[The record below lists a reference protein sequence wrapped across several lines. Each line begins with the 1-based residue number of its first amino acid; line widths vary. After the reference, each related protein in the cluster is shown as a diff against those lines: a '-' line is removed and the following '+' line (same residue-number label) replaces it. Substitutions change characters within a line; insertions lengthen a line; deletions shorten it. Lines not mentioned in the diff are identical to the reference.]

1 MKKTLIAFAALSAIA
16 GAAQAQSSV
25 TLYGVADAY
34 TGVIENK
41 SKVGAAAETKVSQG
55 VVNGSGLS
63 SSRWGLRGSEDLGGG
78 IKGIFTLESGF
89 DISTGAS
96 ANGAGNSAA
105 NQSSILFGR
114 QAFVGLS
121 GGFGT
126 VALGRQYTAYDALR
140 AATNNVYDSNTFAT
154 TSTVWSTG
162 LVDYSNR
169 TNNAISYASPDFA
182 GFSGAIVYGF
192 GEDKGINGPAVVP
205 AAGAQ
210 VANNTD
216 STSSSTS
223 LHIKYANGP
232 LVVGYAHQREKAA
245 IGSVLF
251 AGTTNNS
258 SFSATAAGT
267 AATFADTRKYN
278 LFGASYDFGV
288 AKINGSYN
296 QAKGQLAAGVD
307 AKDKE
312 FQVGVSV
319 PFGAAAVAAGYS
331 RSKSDAGGVQNI
343 GTGFS
348 LLGTY
353 SLSKRTTLY
362 AGGLSLKAESGL
374 TAATD
379 RTDKRTLL
387 AIGARHTF

>member
-1 MKKTLIAFAALSAIA
+1 MKKSLIALAVLAAT
-16 GAAQAQSSV
+16 GAAMAQSSV

-34 TGVIENK
+34 VGSISNK
-41 SKVGAAAETKVSQG
+41 SQVGAAAETKVSQG

-63 SSRWGLRGSEDLGGG
+63 SSRWGMRGTEDLGGG
-78 IKGIFTLESGF
+78 LKGVFTLESGF
-89 DISTGAS
+89 DISTGAG
-96 ANGAGNSAA
+96 ANNAGNSAA
-105 NQSSILFGR
+105 NAASTLFGR
-114 QAFVGLS
+114 QAFVGVN

-126 VALGRQYTAYDALR
+126 VALGRQYTAYYALR
-140 AATNNVYDSNTFAT
+140 AATNNIYDANTFAT
-154 TSTVWSTG
+154 TDAIWSTG

-169 TNNAISYASPDFA
+169 TNNSISYVSPEFS

-192 GEDKGINGPAVVP
+192 GEDKGP
-205 AAGAQ
+205 AAASTATPP
-210 VANNTD
+210 VVVNSTD
-216 STSSSTS
+216 ATSSSTS

-232 LVVGYAHQREKAA
+232 LVVGFAHQREKAA

-258 SFSATAAGT
+258 SFSATTAGT
-267 AATFADTRKYN
+267 PAGFADTRKYN
-278 LFGASYDFGV
+278 LIAGTYDFGV
-288 AKINGSYN
+288 AKVNAGYN
-296 QAKGQLAAGVD
+296 QAKGLLAVGVP

-312 FQVGVSV
+312 FQIGVSV

-331 RSKSDAGGVQNI
+331 RSKSDAGGVQNV

-374 TAATD
+374 TTATD
-379 RTDKRTLL
+379 RTDKRTLV